1 MRAFR
6 KLTGGV
12 VTVMADSPDQHIFSK
27 AIWGNSKTCRTL
39 ILHVDNTKINTNLTL
54 RLLERTEHWKQSQTK
69 VVVVGARANVKD
81 IFLHHS
87 FRNTVDGI
95 YLAVNP
101 NIFITQNSRPHIR
114 VQLPHKDQLVNFE
127 GRKLKFIAASL
138 FPYVDFPMDID
149 ETPVP
154 IIPYDTVDVRL
165 AETLAMKHN
174 FT

>member
-1 MRAFR
+1 
-6 KLTGGV
+6 
-12 VTVMADSPDQHIFSK
+12 MASRDSESNPDSPQAIDVPSVSIENESEVEQGRGRRKPRKMKEWGSVSSK
-27 AIWGNSKTCRTL
+27 VKR
-39 ILHVDNTKINTNLTL
+39 NL
-54 RLLERTEHWKQSQTK
+54 EHWKQSQTK

-101 NIFITQNSRPHIR
+101 NIFITQNSRPYIR

-138 FPYVDFPMDID
+138 FPYMDFPMDID